1 MAGLVQQP
9 SIDDTFIGIH
19 VGRIFEIRNFF
30 ALSFARSRL
39 VALRPRI
46 YLALQQQQQQQP
58 TAAAAAAASR
68 RLCSGAGSFDVCRV
82 GIFGEA
88 YREKIVRPLER
99 NWEEEE
105 EGRRWRRQDE
115 ERRWRKR

>member
-46 YLALQQQQQQQP
+46 YLALQQQQQQQQP
-58 TAAAAAAASR
+58 TAAAAASR

-99 NWEEEE
+99 N
-105 EGRRWRRQDE
+105 
-115 ERRWRKR
+115 

>member
-30 ALSFARSRL
+30 GLSFARSRL
-39 VALRPRI
+39 VVALRPRI

-58 TAAAAAAASR
+58 TAAAAASR

-105 EGRRWRRQDE
+105 EGRRWRRQGG
-115 ERRWRKR
+115 R

>member
-39 VALRPRI
+39 VVALRPRI

-58 TAAAAAAASR
+58 TAAAAASR

-99 NWEEEE
+99 N
-105 EGRRWRRQDE
+105 
-115 ERRWRKR
+115 